1 MTFESSDTNAL
12 VQAWGGENISHLTES
27 AKKKSVG
34 SCIKCE
40 QTQVHKLVSGY
51 VTVLR

>member
-12 VQAWGGENISHLTES
+12 VQAWGGDISHLTES

-34 SCIKCE
+34 SCIECE
-40 QTQVHKLVSGY
+40 QIQVHKLVSGY